1 MVGNENLG
9 YGRTG
14 RGAGWRA
21 RLPGGASRMAAY
33 VLGAVA
39 LLLVLYYLIGAIV
52 VHRIDDDPD
61 FTPPVVTQDGSR
73 VVDMVAALIEREVD
87 GHGWTANDPFFL
99 PGSLLDNMPNYQQ
112 GLIYALGRFTIDL
125 SDQIG
130 RARGSSQT
138 DGDLDRASGLL
149 KYPGTIWL
157 FDISTS
163 LAPTA
168 SSESQYRSA
177 RRALVSYNQRL
188 AAGQAVFDRRADNL
202 IAVMERIGNDLG
214 SQSGAIDYHV
224 DNRTGWP
231 IDTVADDAFYAN
243 KGQLYAYYM
252 ILKALGEDYAQL
264 IAERQL
270 GNVWAQML
278 DSFRQAALLQPVVVV
293 NGSPD
298 GLSAP
303 NHLAA
308 QGFYLL
314 RARTQVFEVA
324 NVLLK

>member
-14 RGAGWRA
+14 RGTGWRA
-21 RLPGGASRMAAY
+21 RLPGGAARIAAY
-33 VLGAVA
+33 VVGAVA
-39 LLLVLYYLIGAIV
+39 LLLALYYLVGAFV
-52 VHRIDDDPD
+52 AHRIDDDPD
-61 FTPPVVTQDGSR
+61 FVPPVLTQEGSR
-73 VVDMVAALIEREVD
+73 AVDMAAALIGREVD
-87 GHGWTANDPFFL
+87 ENGWTANDPFFL
-99 PGSLLDNMPNYQQ
+99 PGAVLDNMPNYQQ
-112 GLIYALGRFTIDL
+112 GLVYALGRFAIDL

-149 KYPGTIWL
+149 KYPGTVWV
-157 FDISTS
+157 FDFSTS

-168 SSESQYRSA
+168 SAESQYRAA
-177 RRALVSYNQRL
+177 RRALIAYNQRL
-188 AAGQAVFDRRADNL
+188 AAGQAVFDRRSDNL
-202 IAVMERIGNDLG
+202 IAVLERVANDLG

-252 ILKALGEDYAQL
+252 ILKALGEDYAQV
-264 IAERQL
+264 ISERQL
-270 GNVWAQML
+270 DTVWAQML
-278 DSFRQAALLQPVVVV
+278 DSFRQAALLQPMVVV
-293 NGSPD
+293 NGAPD

-314 RARTQVFEVA
+314 RARTQAFEVA
-324 NVLLK
+324 NVLMK